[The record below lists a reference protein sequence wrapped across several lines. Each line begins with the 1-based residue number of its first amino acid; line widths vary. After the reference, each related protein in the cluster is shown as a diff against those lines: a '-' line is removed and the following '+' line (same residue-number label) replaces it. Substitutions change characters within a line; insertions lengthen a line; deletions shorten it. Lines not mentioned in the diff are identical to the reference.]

1 MWATLN
7 SPRNQPGIPSEPL
20 DQRQCL
26 RLVTRA
32 GAWQGAPK
40 SFPVFEGHA
49 RVIETLMIAALGFL
63 VATLLALLIF
73 PALNARAERLARR
86 RVEAMFPLSIA
97 ELTAEKDHLRAEFA
111 VLQRRLERK
120 AEEALATRQADMED
134 LGRRAVRI
142 EALATDLADREV
154 RIAGLERD
162 LAETRQRLAATEED
176 LGATRHSLGLTR
188 EALNAIEIAHR
199 KTLDELGATRG
210 DLETRTA
217 MLAETRTALEGVRE
231 RIATRETSYADLLHR
246 HNETLSDL
254 DARRITI
261 SDLETRLGTQTRRG
275 DELERALTG
284 RGSELSAERQ
294 RLADLAKGLVAEQE
308 RGLALEHRAHAIM
321 TERDVLLAT
330 AEEHSVALRTAQQDL
345 EDIRQRVNF
354 IQNGS
359 VQAVTDA
366 SGTQIATGEIDRLK
380 TVNAAL
386 EGALEAASVERAR
399 LQSHIEDLR
408 IKADSPNDQ
417 IRAEN
422 AELRRRID
430 EVADEIM
437 RAGSVAAADPPPPI
451 GKRASQRGAKR
462 PARA

>member
-1 MWATLN
+1 
-7 SPRNQPGIPSEPL
+7 
-20 DQRQCL
+20 
-26 RLVTRA
+26 
-32 GAWQGAPK
+32 
-40 SFPVFEGHA
+40 
-49 RVIETLMIAALGFL
+49 MIAALGFL

-199 KTLDELGATRG
+199 KTLDELGTTRG

-275 DELERALTG
+275 DEFERTLTS

-308 RGLALEHRAHAIM
+308 RSLALEHRAHAIM
-321 TERDVLLAT
+321 TERDILLAT
-330 AEEHSVALRTAQQDL
+330 AEERSVALRTAQQDL
-345 EDIRQRVNF
+345 EDIRQRVNL

-359 VQAVTDA
+359 VQAEP
-366 SGTQIATGEIDRLK
+366 GTQPATGEIDRLK

-399 LQSHIEDLR
+399 LQSQIEDLR
-408 IKADSPNDQ
+408 IKADAPNDQ

-437 RAGSVAAADPPPPI
+437 RAGSAPSAADPPPPI

>member
-1 MWATLN
+1 
-7 SPRNQPGIPSEPL
+7 
-20 DQRQCL
+20 
-26 RLVTRA
+26 
-32 GAWQGAPK
+32 
-40 SFPVFEGHA
+40 
-49 RVIETLMIAALGFL
+49 VIETLMIAALGFL

-275 DELERALTG
+275 DEFERTLTS

-308 RGLALEHRAHAIM
+308 RSLALEHRAHAIM
-321 TERDVLLAT
+321 TERDILLAT
-330 AEEHSVALRTAQQDL
+330 AEERSVALRTAQQDL
-345 EDIRQRVNF
+345 EDIRQRVNL

-359 VQAVTDA
+359 VQAEP
-366 SGTQIATGEIDRLK
+366 GGQPATGEIDRLK

-386 EGALEAASVERAR
+386 EGALGTASVERAR
-399 LQSHIEDLR
+399 LQSQIEDLR
-408 IKADSPNDQ
+408 IKADAPNDQ